1 MLVAF
6 WKLWLKFKID
16 LSSSKGLGPTA
27 GSHGYRLM
35 EQRPYKVISAK
46 QKLLQRLQYFIQ

>member
-27 GSHGYRLM
+27 GSHGYRLI